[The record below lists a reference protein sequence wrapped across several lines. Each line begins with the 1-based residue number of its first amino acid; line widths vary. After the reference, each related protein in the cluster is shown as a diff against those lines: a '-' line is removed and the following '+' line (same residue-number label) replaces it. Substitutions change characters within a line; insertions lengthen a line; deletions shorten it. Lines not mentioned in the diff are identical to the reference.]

1 MSAVWTLDTG
11 PATGT
16 PWLSWLHHNT
26 TSHQARGT
34 LLFSQGEMRLII
46 IKINKMPIFTLL
58 LMCPIRIKMHIYIY
72 CLLEPKDASRATYL
86 MRFHK

>member
-11 PATGT
+11 TATRT

-46 IKINKMPIFTLL
+46 IKINKMPFFALL
-58 LMCPIRIKMHIYIY
+58 L
-72 CLLEPKDASRATYL
+72 
-86 MRFHK
+86 